1 MGFLKLSFE
10 FKYFELKKF
19 KNIKLR
25 KNIEKN
31 NILIILIFKKELF
44 FDDIFFTS
52 EFSNI
57 NSTKSILIN
66 FCELMFS
73 INYFILCIFLG

>member
-31 NILIILIFKKELF
+31 NTLIILIFKKELF
-44 FDDIFFTS
+44 FDDIFFMS
-52 EFSNI
+52 EFSNDQF
-57 NSTKSILIN
+57 N
-66 FCELMFS
+66 
-73 INYFILCIFLG
+73 